1 MAIPWSEADFGNE
14 EKNAAIAVI
23 RSGWL
28 TQGKE
33 TQAFEKEL
41 ADYLGVTNVILL
53 VNGTSALMAAL
64 IANNIGYGDEVIV
77 PSFTFIATINSI
89 IGVGAKPVLADCD
102 RKTWNMTPEEAQK
115 YITKRTRAIMPVDV
129 AGLSVDIKGFR
140 KLCRDYKLVLIE
152 DCAEAI
158 GAEHSEGKIGS
169 LGHPS
174 IFSFHWAKVI
184 TSIEG
189 GCVAVND
196 KKVANRIK
204 SIRNLGRSELY
215 DPKKHGPHYPFD
227 SYGLNLR
234 SNDVFSAIGRVQLA
248 KIERYL
254 KHREKLANY
263 YRDRLKNYFEFQ
275 EIPNYVKRHANMF
288 FAILAPANR
297 RNKIVHLLFK
307 TGIATRITFP
317 PTHLTS
323 WYKKMFNVSKL
334 KNTEDLGERIIS
346 IPIGNKIKISQAEKV
361 VSALKRALS

>member
-1 MAIPWSEADFGNE
+1 MVIPWSEADFGKE
-14 EKNAAIAVI
+14 EKDAAIAVV

-28 TQGKE
+28 TQGNE
-33 TQAFEKEL
+33 TKAFEKEL
-41 ADYLGVTNVILL
+41 ADYLGVKNIILL
-53 VNGTSALMAAL
+53 ANGTSALLAAL

-102 RKTWNMTPEEAQK
+102 LKTWNMTPEDSQK
-115 YITKRTRAIMPVDV
+115 YISRRTRAIMPVDV
-129 AGLSVDIKGFR
+129 AGMSVDIKGFR
-140 KLCRDYKLVLIE
+140 KLCRGYKLALIE

-169 LGHPS
+169 FGHAS

-189 GCVAVND
+189 GCVAVNN
-196 KKVANRIK
+196 KKAANDIR

-234 SNDVFSAIGRVQLA
+234 TNDVFSAIGRVQLA
-248 KIERYL
+248 KIDKYL

-263 YRDRLKNYFEFQ
+263 YRERLKNYFEFQ
-275 EIPNYVKRHANMF
+275 EIPDYVKRHANMF
-288 FAILAPANR
+288 FAILAPANK
-297 RNKIVHLLFK
+297 RNRIMQLLFGA
-307 TGIATRITFP
+307 GISTRITFP
-317 PTHLTS
+317 PTHLTK
-323 WYKKMFNVSKL
+323 WYRKMFDVTKL
-334 KNTEDLGERIIS
+334 KNTEELGKRILS
-346 IPIGNKIKISQAEKV
+346 IPIGNKIKISQVEKV
-361 VSALKRALS
+361 ISTLKRAL